1 MIRKFVLS
9 VLLKY
14 ILSKEAVKKFMG
26 NAKEFLQGKKTYIV
40 AVSAIIGVII
50 GWISGTLTD
59 VEAVKAIFE
68 SLLAMT
74 IRNGIK

>member
-1 MIRKFVLS
+1 MSNV
-9 VLLKY
+9 
-14 ILSKEAVKKFMG
+14 KEL
-26 NAKEFLQGKKTYIV
+26 LQGKKTYIV